1 MRIAFITAGAAG
13 MYCGSCMR
21 DNTLVTALRQ
31 LGHDALLIPTY
42 TPIKTDE
49 TDASQKRV
57 FFGGVNVYLEQK
69 FWLFRH
75 TPWLFDRLF
84 NFRWLLKWVSRFAV
98 RTKYS
103 ELGDLTISMLQG
115 THGKQRKEVEKLVG
129 FLKYEKPDV
138 VLFTNALL
146 SGVIPEVKSAL
157 GVPVFVTLQG
167 DDIFLD
173 ELPDAD
179 RKRCVELIRENGRT
193 VDAYISTSTY
203 YANHMAAYF
212 GLPREAI
219 SVVPPGINLHGH
231 GGPAAPRG
239 DRPLTVGF
247 FARICPEKGFHRVVD
262 AFIKLRQMPGT
273 PAAKLKA
280 SGWLG
285 ENNCAYYNDQV
296 KRLEAAGLLA
306 DFEHVESPTHDDKVR
321 FMRSIDVLCVPTV
334 YREPKGLYVLEAW
347 ANGVPAVLPAHGAFT
362 ELVESTGGGL
372 LVAPNSLEE
381 LAAGLRRMLTD
392 DALRDRAGRAGEA
405 AVRARFTAEVM
416 ARETVTLLERLART
430 PLSTATA

>member
-13 MYCGSCMR
+13 MFCGSCMR
-21 DNTLVTALRQ
+21 DNTLVTALRK

-42 TPIKTDE
+42 TPIKVDE
-49 TDASQKRV
+49 ADASQQKV

-75 TPWLFDRLF
+75 TPRFLDRLF

-98 RTKYS
+98 RTRYS

-115 THGKQRKEVEKLVG
+115 THGNQAKEVAKLVE
-129 FLKYEKPDV
+129 FLRDEKPDV

-146 SGVIPEVKSAL
+146 SGVIPEVKRQL
-157 GVPVFVTLQG
+157 GVPVLVTLQG

-173 ELPDAD
+173 ELPERD
-179 RKRCVELIRENGRT
+179 RAKCFELIRDNGRS
-193 VDAYISTSTY
+193 VDGYISTSRY
-203 YANHMAAYF
+203 YADHMAQYI
-212 GLPREAI
+212 GLPRERMH
-219 SVVPPGINLHGH
+219 VVHPGINLAGH
-231 GGPAAPRG
+231 GGEATPRG
-239 DRPLTVGF
+239 DRPLTVGY
-247 FARICPEKGFHRVVD
+247 FARVCPEKGFHRAVE
-262 AFIKLRQMPGT
+262 AFIRLRQRPDA
-273 PAAKLKA
+273 PAVKFKA

-285 ENNCAYYNDQV
+285 ENNRAYFDEQV

-347 ANGVPAVLPAHGAFT
+347 ANGVPVVLPAHGTFP
-362 ELVESTGGGL
+362 ELIEISGGGL
-372 LVAPNSLEE
+372 LVDPDSIDA
-381 LAAGLRRMLTD
+381 LADGLLRVLTD
-392 DALRDRAGRAGEA
+392 HEFRDRCGRAGLA
-405 AVRARFTAEVM
+405 ALRERFTAEAM
-416 ARETVTLLERLART
+416 AAGTVALLETFVRT
-430 PLSTATA
+430 QAPVTA